1 MYPEIPLDPLED
13 WTVTPLIVQRL
24 KEVAVSLFREK
35 PSPPESIR
43 VLFEYW
49 NRFTGIHG
57 PT

>member
-1 MYPEIPLDPLED
+1 MYPEIPLILSRIGRSP
-13 WTVTPLIVQRL
+13 PLIVQGL
-24 KEVAVSLFREK
+24 KEVAVRLFREK